1 MSVSID
7 KAQVLRTDAGTPG
20 GDTHWVVTPKH
31 QTARALCFRQIVGDP
46 TRRCTNKAGLDTW
59 HAGTGA
65 CSHHG
70 GSVTEGMGMVTG
82 KFSKLRGTLRKRV
95 DEYLEKDRNSL
106 LDMTEELAI
115 TRSIFDEFLEYY
127 PDPQSEDYGIWFHRF
142 QEVLGTLGTLV
153 EKMSRIDTRNTLTAA
168 QVLYIRATMVDIILK
183 YLPDPEKRELMVREL
198 AARLGGDQSVALKRA
213 ELPKMTI

>member
-1 MSVSID
+1 
-7 KAQVLRTDAGTPG
+7 
-20 GDTHWVVTPKH
+20 
-31 QTARALCFRQIVGDP
+31 
-46 TRRCTNKAGLDTW
+46 
-59 HAGTGA
+59 
-65 CSHHG
+65 
-70 GSVTEGMGMVTG
+70 MVTG